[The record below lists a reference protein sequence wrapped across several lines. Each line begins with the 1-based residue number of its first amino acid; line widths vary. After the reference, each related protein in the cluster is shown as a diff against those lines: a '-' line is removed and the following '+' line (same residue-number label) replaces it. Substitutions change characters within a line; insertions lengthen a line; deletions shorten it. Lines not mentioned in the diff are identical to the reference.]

1 MKLPV
6 NVMVNTKCKIPNS
19 IMSADRTKSYLM
31 NGFCIILYKKSQ
43 KTVLLTAKELNLSK
57 NHLHYLHHR
66 LQYKICRY
74 KRQIEKR
81 LLSELNKEGRSK
93 TGC

>member
-6 NVMVNTKCKIPNS
+6 NAMANTKCQNPNCF
-19 IMSADRTKSYLM
+19 MSADRTKSYLM

-43 KTVLLTAKELNLSK
+43 KTVLLTAKELYLSK
-57 NHLHYLHHR
+57 NYLHYLHHR

-74 KRQIEKR
+74 K
-81 LLSELNKEGRSK
+81 
-93 TGC
+93 

>member
-6 NVMVNTKCKIPNS
+6 NAMANTKCQNPNCF
-19 IMSADRTKSYLM
+19 MSADRTKSYLM
-31 NGFCIILYKKSQ
+31 NGFCIILYKKYL
-43 KTVLLTAKELNLSK
+43 KIVLLTAKELNLSK

-74 KRQIEKR
+74 KLKI
-81 LLSELNKEGRSK
+81 
-93 TGC
+93 

>member
-6 NVMVNTKCKIPNS
+6 NAMANTKCQNPNF

-31 NGFCIILYKKSQ
+31 NGFCIILYKKYLKIVQ
-43 KTVLLTAKELNLSK
+43 LTAKELNLSK
-57 NHLHYLHHR
+57 NHLQYLHHR

-74 KRQIEKR
+74 KLKI
-81 LLSELNKEGRSK
+81 
-93 TGC
+93 